1 MGDLAVPLDVVGDI
15 LRREGSR
22 FTDHPKDRGGPTR
35 WGVTIPALVE
45 YRRDVG
51 GYVPRTADE
60 RREAIRLLTKEE
72 ARAIFEWLYVDKPRF
87 GEIKH
92 PELRAL
98 LIDTGVLHGRRRAGR
113 WLQSV
118 VSTKQDG
125 RVGPITLG
133 AIDGRQWRQVYKE
146 LLTRRY
152 LGFATFVKRRPDQ
165 LVWLRGWT
173 NRANEFLLRI

>member
-1 MGDLAVPLDVVGDI
+1 MTLDIVGDI

-22 FTDHPKDRGGPTR
+22 FTDHPRDRGGPTR
-35 WGVTIPALVE
+35 WGVTVPPMME
-45 YRRDVG
+45 YRRAVG
-51 GYVPRTADE
+51 GYVPKTKDEQREVIRT
-60 RREAIRLLTKEE
+60 LSKEE
-72 ARAIFEWLYVDKPRF
+72 ARAIYELLYVEKPRF

-98 LIDTGVLHGRRRAGR
+98 AIDTGVHHGRRRAGR

-118 VSTKQDG
+118 VGTKQDG

-133 AIDGRQWRQVYKE
+133 AVNGRQWRQIHRE
-146 LLTRRY
+146 LLARRY

-173 NRANEFLLRI
+173 NRANEFLLRL